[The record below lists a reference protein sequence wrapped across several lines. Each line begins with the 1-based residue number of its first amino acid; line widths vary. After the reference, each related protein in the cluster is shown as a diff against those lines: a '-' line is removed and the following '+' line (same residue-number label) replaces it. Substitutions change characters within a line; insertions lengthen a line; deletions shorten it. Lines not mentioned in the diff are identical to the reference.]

1 MAFCD
6 APDSEPSTSEDAVM
20 VDGEGGVFGAGWL
33 ETAGGWRSRK
43 GV

>member
-20 VDGEGGVFGAGWL
+20 VDGEGGVGWL